1 MKQFVFRFLFCSL
14 LLLGSLALYNYKYDV
29 YGLLNLTEY
38 SALSNDHFLKVRYL
52 LGNPLKFNAFC
63 FGSSRVGHIDLTK
76 IANGLQY
83 YNMTYPDGLPK
94 EWLDDVRIFLKHDMH
109 IKQIL
114 VGIDDFSFRIDPSKH
129 AARYGRIPYDDN
141 GNIRTYLACLLRV
154 PDMSIRKL
162 RDKSVFSYIYG
173 IGMNLNR
180 EAEAPVEQDIINHVH
195 DEKFLKSKHH
205 VLGNRIDETI
215 QTFSELKSL
224 CDENDIELI
233 VFINPIHR
241 TAYLANNLDEFNE
254 FKRRLAEVTNYYDF
268 SGLNKVTM
276 NNNYYLETTHYRF
289 IVGDMIVQRIFHP
302 EQGVNFGV
310 WVTKDNVEGHIRELE
325 KQIIQEG

>member
-14 LLLGSLALYNYKYDV
+14 LLLGGLAFYNYKYDV

-38 SALSNDHFLKVRYL
+38 SVQFNVHFNKVKYL
-52 LGNPLKFNAFC
+52 LGNPSKYNAFC
-63 FGSSRVGHIDLTK
+63 FGSSRVGHIDLTRVE
-76 IANGLQY
+76 NGLSY

-94 EWLDDVRIFLKHDMH
+94 EWLDDVRIFLKHHMN
-109 IKQIL
+109 IKQIM
-114 VGIDDFSFRIDPSKH
+114 VGIDDFSFRLDPSKH
-129 AARYGRIPYDDN
+129 AARYERIPYNDD
-141 GNIRTYLACLLRV
+141 GNFKTYLACLLRV
-154 PDMSIRKL
+154 PSVATKKHQ
-162 RDKSVFSYIYG
+162 DKSVFSYIYEM
-173 IGMNLNR
+173 GMNLNR
-180 EAEAPVEQDIINHVH
+180 DAEASIEQDIINHVH